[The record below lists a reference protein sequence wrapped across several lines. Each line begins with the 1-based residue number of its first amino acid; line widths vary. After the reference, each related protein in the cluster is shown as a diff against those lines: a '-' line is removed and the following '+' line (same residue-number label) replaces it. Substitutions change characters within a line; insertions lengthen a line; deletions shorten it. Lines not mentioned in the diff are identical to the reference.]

1 MMQEEFKYFISY
13 SVDFNHE
20 HTIFRN
26 KEIKCKLIESEEDIR
41 EIEKQLKQG
50 SDKDIEI
57 VTVLNYRMF

>member
-20 HTIFRN
+20 NTIFRN

>member
-1 MMQEEFKYFISY
+1 MQEEFKYFISY

-20 HTIFRN
+20 YTIFRN

-50 SDKDIEI
+50 TDKDIEI
-57 VTVLNYRMF
+57 ITVLNYRMF